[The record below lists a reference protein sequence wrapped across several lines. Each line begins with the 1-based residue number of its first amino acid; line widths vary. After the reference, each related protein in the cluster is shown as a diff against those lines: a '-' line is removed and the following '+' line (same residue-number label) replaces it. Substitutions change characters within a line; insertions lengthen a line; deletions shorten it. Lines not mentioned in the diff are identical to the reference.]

1 MSGPRRPDDEEGLA
15 TLVTFS
21 TLAEA
26 QVAKGMLEAAG
37 VESWI
42 ADSETASAAWQM
54 TPAMGGIRLQVARD
68 EIERARAV
76 FDAED
81 EPSAASRLGNDD
93 DDRDDEESDGDTGE
107 GSAAGEDVDP
117 DSLEVPLRDRMA
129 IRAWKASIVG
139 LVLLP
144 GVFHLYSLALLVM
157 VANLPGPLAPAS
169 RRRATWAAA
178 VDAVA
183 LVAVAFVTVRFLR
196 R

>member
-1 MSGPRRPDDEEGLA
+1 MTRPRDEEGLA

-68 EIERARAV
+68 EIDRARAV

-81 EPSAASRLGNDD
+81 EPSAASHLGDD
-93 DDRDDEESDGDTGE
+93 DDDESDDRTGE
-107 GSAAGEDVDP
+107 GATAGEEIDP

-144 GVFHLYSLALLVM
+144 GVLHLYSLALLAM
-157 VANLPGPLAPAS
+157 VANLPGPLSPAA
-169 RRRATWAAA
+169 RRRAIWAVA
-178 VDAVA
+178 VDALA
-183 LVAVAFVTVRFLR
+183 LVAVTFVAVRFLR
-196 R
+196 RW